1 MFAEP
6 DVFEALVSPLHGHHR
21 IHAEQFTGVSDLMDA
36 VHARVQRF
44 VFRHVADALPD
55 ARPLGSDVMA
65 QNMALSG
72 GHLDEAEEGFEQRRF
87 PCAVGAQQPRGACL
101 DLKIEGVQRHMLPVG
116 FGQRLRVHD
125 GCTRFD
131 HGRRLAWRAF
141 QPDPNMD
148 SRRGLQ
154 ATTDAHRDALL
165 HRHGFLRCALG
176 HAMGDK
182 GAFRVEHQAG
192 DARTQVL

>member
-1 MFAEP
+1 MASTGSCRAIHRHSGP
-6 DVFEALVSPLHGHHR
+6 DGCRPYE
-21 IHAEQFTGVSDLMDA
+21 D
-36 VHARVQRF
+36 QRF

-55 ARPLGSDVMA
+55 AWPLGSDVMT

-72 GHLDEAEEGFEQRRF
+72 GHLDEAEEGLGSVDLPAPLAPSSPVAPASFADRGRSTPRVPRR
-87 PCAVGAQQPRGACL
+87 L
-101 DLKIEGVQRHMLPVG
+101 WST
-116 FGQRLRVHD
+116 LRVHD

-141 QPDPNMD
+141 QPDPDMN

-154 ATTDAHRDALL
+154 ATSDAHGDAPASPWLPSSCIEP
-165 HRHGFLRCALG
+165 RHGRQG
-176 HAMGDK
+176 HLW
-182 GAFRVEHQAG
+182 VEQAG